1 MDKHD
6 EQPEILER
14 YADPTL
20 ETLGELLDQLAAD
33 GAMDL
38 EELDGFFTALHCAP
52 QLVPREEYLLEIFGS
67 GDALDNDEI
76 FSGPDSA
83 KLLSSL
89 LNNFW
94 TSVYDALSSG
104 EPFVPLLLQ
113 DDDGKVDGTNWAK
126 GFMHGVEMRQDLWE
140 ELSRDESRF
149 AWIAPII
156 SLSYENHPNPD
167 LRPFKTPLTGKE
179 REILLKEVS
188 RGVSEMY
195 HYFARQRAVHIA
207 TEYQQSLGASDPAQS
222 IRRIGRNDP
231 CYCGSGLKY
240 KKCCGGI
247 KVN

>member
-52 QLVPREEYLLEIFGS
+52 QLVPREEYLPEIFGS

-76 FSGPDSA
+76 FSAPIPPNSCRVSSTTFGPPSTMPSA
-83 KLLSSL
+83 VASL
-89 LNNFW
+89 LFPCCFR
-94 TSVYDALSSG
+94 TTTEKSMARIGPRDSCTASKCARISG
-104 EPFVPLLLQ
+104 KSFLAMNLGSLGLLRS
-113 DDDGKVDGTNWAK
+113 
-126 GFMHGVEMRQDLWE
+126 F
-140 ELSRDESRF
+140 
-149 AWIAPII
+149 
-156 SLSYENHPNPD
+156 HPNPD

-207 TEYQQSLGASDPAQS
+207 TEYQQALGASDTAQS